1 MPKLRHIAIA
11 TNDPKATAEFYKKA
25 FGFEQIGETSPTSP
39 LAKGYFLSDGTLN
52 IAILK
57 FKTDQIGKGM
67 DYTGVHHFG
76 ILVDDPE
83 KYTEQ
88 LESLGAE
95 CFMGKDKGHG
105 KGFFEIKFKGP
116 DGTVFDIA
124 GHPWMGTRARGLSAS
139 KPDREAATRWRNRIP
154 QGPCRRAG
162 KSVCMAPG

>member
-11 TNDPKATAEFYKKA
+11 PNATKKTAEFYKKA
-25 FGFEQIGETSPTSP
+25 FGFEQIGETSPTGP
-39 LAKGYFLSDGTLN
+39 LAQGYFLSDGTLN

-67 DYTGVHHFG
+67 DFTGVHHFG
-76 ILVDDPE
+76 ILVEDGDAD

-105 KGFFEIKFKGP
+105 KG
-116 DGTVFDIA
+116 
-124 GHPWMGTRARGLSAS
+124 
-139 KPDREAATRWRNRIP
+139 
-154 QGPCRRAG
+154 
-162 KSVCMAPG
+162 